1 LPEAIAY
8 ELAKKQK
15 EISVAEFFE
24 RNKHILGFGNP
35 TRALIT
41 SVKEGVD
48 NSLTKDMP
56 IVIEDNSVVKIE
68 KIGDLIDQKMKEIKP
83 ESLKNGQLERLKISG
98 LKTLCFNREN
108 LTLELKEISTLFRHK
123 VNSDIY
129 RVTLKGNRYADLTDY
144 HSIFGFRD
152 GRIKPMKT
160 SELKEGDYLVVPNGK
175 WDTPLILEI
184 DLLEELLKL
193 TPQETEKIGIYGINK
208 IFLDIREQLL
218 AILPYNKKYRINDFR
233 KCDRIPFNILRE
245 ITVDRRIFDHCTVDF
260 KFGKHKIKTKIP
272 ITKDLAEFLGIYIAE
287 GSISGGH
294 KVNLSFGSHEKD
306 LTTYVKN
313 LFKAVWDQ
321 KATIAKAH
329 HTAVNVVINSTI
341 LAFILKKIFEVGNKA
356 NTKRIPKFVFNFP
369 VNYREK
375 FLMAYLAGDGYPS
388 KEIFSCM
395 EKQETLT
402 KIQVERITLATASKD
417 LCSDL
422 FYLLSSIGIDCTFDV
437 NKPETRILLGKKAN
451 FSDSYILYI
460 YIKQGISDLHKMP
473 LSGIVENNKDSKLQ
487 YSINYNNQTQITV
500 LHALKLQKNE
510 YLSLTE
516 VGEKLAHSQIGLLKV
531 KNIEKIN
538 YDGEWV
544 YDISVPG
551 EENFMSGLGP
561 IACHNSLDAC
571 EESGILPDIYVEVKN
586 PTEEECIVIVE
597 DNGPGIIKQQIPHIF
612 ARLLYGSRFHAVR
625 QSRGQQGIGISA
637 VVLYG
642 QLTTGKHA
650 KIISKIEE
658 NQPAVLVELAID
670 TNKNRGEIQHQEIT
684 HWDKPS
690 GTRIE
695 VSLNADYKR
704 GKRFVY
710 DYLQSTSIVNPHARI
725 VFKEADGTE
734 HLFERTADILP
745 KKSEEIRPH
754 PYGIELGTLIKMSK
768 ETKARKLAS
777 FLKNDFSSMGD
788 RTANAVCDEAKLDR
802 NLNPADMS
810 REQFLFLYQ
819 AFKKVKIMAPPT
831 ECLSPIGE
839 TLIRRS
845 LKSETQ
851 EISPEFIF
859 TASRPA
865 SVFSGNPFQVEVGI
879 VYGGNLPKDK
889 PVKILRFANRI
900 PLLYQQGDC
909 AVTTAI
915 ASIDWRRYGLDQ
927 PSGTGIPIGPAIF
940 LTHIASTQIPYTSES
955 KEAIADVE
963 EIENEIKLA
972 FREVARK
979 VQMHINKKVRRVKTR
994 EKFDLITKILP
1005 EIAKKSAHMLNKP
1018 VPSLE
1023 KVITR
1028 IMDVVWIEDLVEY
1041 EKVRGKQVQTKLD
1054 VNNPK
1059 GQTESGGWIA
1069 KSTIMVV
1076 NYKGKPQKFS
1086 LYALF
1091 PKNATVGEV
1100 KPKPTKIT
1108 DTYIKWSLESI
1119 DPTDKI
1125 DLFFELAGLN
1135 KGDFDENDLYVQNIN
1150 PTYVIGADKWEGE

>member
-48 NSLTKDMP
+48 N
-56 IVIEDNSVVKIE
+56 
-68 KIGDLIDQKMKEIKP
+68 
-83 ESLKNGQLERLKISG
+83 
-98 LKTLCFNREN
+98 
-108 LTLELKEISTLFRHK
+108 
-123 VNSDIY
+123 
-129 RVTLKGNRYADLTDY
+129 A
-144 HSIFGFRD
+144 
-152 GRIKPMKT
+152 
-160 SELKEGDYLVVPNGK
+160 
-175 WDTPLILEI
+175 
-184 DLLEELLKL
+184 
-193 TPQETEKIGIYGINK
+193 
-208 IFLDIREQLL
+208 
-218 AILPYNKKYRINDFR
+218 
-233 KCDRIPFNILRE
+233 
-245 ITVDRRIFDHCTVDF
+245 
-260 KFGKHKIKTKIP
+260 
-272 ITKDLAEFLGIYIAE
+272 
-287 GSISGGH
+287 
-294 KVNLSFGSHEKD
+294 
-306 LTTYVKN
+306 
-313 LFKAVWDQ
+313 
-321 KATIAKAH
+321 
-329 HTAVNVVINSTI
+329 
-341 LAFILKKIFEVGNKA
+341 
-356 NTKRIPKFVFNFP
+356 
-369 VNYREK
+369 
-375 FLMAYLAGDGYPS
+375 
-388 KEIFSCM
+388 
-395 EKQETLT
+395 
-402 KIQVERITLATASKD
+402 
-417 LCSDL
+417 
-422 FYLLSSIGIDCTFDV
+422 
-437 NKPETRILLGKKAN
+437 
-451 FSDSYILYI
+451 
-460 YIKQGISDLHKMP
+460 
-473 LSGIVENNKDSKLQ
+473 
-487 YSINYNNQTQITV
+487 
-500 LHALKLQKNE
+500 
-510 YLSLTE
+510 
-516 VGEKLAHSQIGLLKV
+516 
-531 KNIEKIN
+531 
-538 YDGEWV
+538 
-544 YDISVPG
+544 
-551 EENFMSGLGP
+551 
-561 IACHNSLDAC
+561 LDAC
-571 EESGILPDIYVEVKN
+571 EESGILPDIYVEVRN

-650 KIISKIEE
+650 KIISKI
-658 NQPAVLVELAID
+658 QDDHPAVLTELAID
-670 TNKNRGEIQHQEIT
+670 TNKNRGEVQHQEIM

-725 VFKEADGTE
+725 SFKEADGTE
-734 HLFERTADILP
+734 HVFERTADILP

-754 PYGIELGTLIKMSK
+754 PYGVELGTLIKMSK

-777 FLKNDFSSMGD
+777 FLKNEFSSMGD
-788 RTANAVCDEAKLDR
+788 RSVDAVCDEAKIDR

-810 REQFLFLYQ
+810 RDEFLLLHQ
-819 AFKKVKIMAPPT
+819 AFKRVKIMAPPT

-865 SVFSGNPFQVEVGI
+865 SVYSGNPFQVEVGI

-909 AVTTAI
+909 AITTAI

-927 PSGTGIPIGPAIF
+927 PSGNGIPIGPAIF
-940 LTHIASTQIPYTSES
+940 LTHVASTQIPYTSES

-979 VQMHINKKVRRVKTR
+979 VQMHINKKVKRVKTR

-1018 VPSLE
+1018 IPSLE

-1028 IMDVVWIEDLVEY
+1028 IMDIVWIEDVVEY
-1041 EKVRGKQVQTKLD
+1041 EKVRGKPVQTKLD
-1054 VNNPK
+1054 TTDPSVK
-1059 GQTESGGWIA
+1059 TESGGWIA

-1076 NYKGKPQKFS
+1076 NYKSKPQKFN

-1091 PKNATVGEV
+1091 PKDAVVGDV
-1100 KPKPTKIT
+1100 KPKPTKVT
-1108 DTYIKWSLESI
+1108 DRFIKWNLDSI
-1119 DPTDKI
+1119 DPTNKI
-1125 DLFFELAGLN
+1125 DIYFELAGLN
-1135 KGDFDENDLYVQNIN
+1135 KGDFDENDLYIQNIN
-1150 PTYVIGADKWEGE
+1150 PSYVIGADKWEGE